1 MGKEILRDWQKATIE
16 YVFAQPDAAHFYL
29 SGGTALAAYY
39 LNHRAS
45 DDLDF
50 FSEQDFPTT
59 TVQRIAGG
67 LRTVLNADGLRY
79 SRLHDRRQFFFTHDG
94 EELKV
99 EFTRYPF
106 RQLEPV
112 RHSGTALV
120 DGEFDIAV
128 NKLMTIT
135 DRFDPKDFVDLYFL
149 LPKYPL
155 RRLRDGVGEKFGV
168 RLDPVFLGSELMKV
182 NRVSALPK
190 MILPLSIED
199 LKEFFSQQAETLR
212 AEVLE

>member
-16 YVFAQPDAAHFYL
+16 YVFAQPDAAQFYL
-29 SGGTALAAYY
+29 TGGTALAAYY
-39 LNHRAS
+39 LNHRVS

-59 TVQRIAGG
+59 TVQRIAAG
-67 LRTVLNADGLRY
+67 LRTVLNANSLRY
-79 SRLHDRRQFFFTHDG
+79 SRLHDRRQFFFTQFG

-99 EFTRYPF
+99 EFTHYPF

-112 RHSGTALV
+112 RQSGAAHI
-120 DGEFDIAV
+120 DAEFDIAV

-155 RRLRDGVGEKFGV
+155 SHLRDGVAEKFGV
-168 RLDPVFLGSELMKV
+168 HLDPVFLGGELMKV

-190 MILPLSIED
+190 LVLPLAIED

>member
-1 MGKEILRDWQKATIE
+1 M
-16 YVFAQPDAAHFYL
+16 YSL
-29 SGGTALAAYY
+29 S
-39 LNHRAS
+39 
-45 DDLDF
+45 
-50 FSEQDFPTT
+50 
-59 TVQRIAGG
+59 
-67 LRTVLNADGLRY
+67 RTRP
-79 SRLHDRRQFFFTHDG
+79 SF
-94 EELKV
+94 
-99 EFTRYPF
+99 FTRYPF
-106 RQLEPV
+106 RQLEPA
-112 RHSGTALV
+112 RQSGTAFV

-149 LPKYPL
+149 LPKYRLP
-155 RRLRDGVGEKFGV
+155 RLRDGVAEKFGV

-190 MILPLSIED
+190 MVLPLSIED

>member
-79 SRLHDRRQFFFTHDG
+79 SRLHDRR
-94 EELKV
+94 
-99 EFTRYPF
+99 RISYWPC
-106 RQLEPV
+106 
-112 RHSGTALV
+112 
-120 DGEFDIAV
+120 
-128 NKLMTIT
+128 
-135 DRFDPKDFVDLYFL
+135 
-149 LPKYPL
+149 
-155 RRLRDGVGEKFGV
+155 
-168 RLDPVFLGSELMKV
+168 
-182 NRVSALPK
+182 
-190 MILPLSIED
+190 
-199 LKEFFSQQAETLR
+199 
-212 AEVLE
+212 

>member
-1 MGKEILRDWQKATIE
+1 
-16 YVFAQPDAAHFYL
+16 
-29 SGGTALAAYY
+29 
-39 LNHRAS
+39 
-45 DDLDF
+45 
-50 FSEQDFPTT
+50 
-59 TVQRIAGG
+59 
-67 LRTVLNADGLRY
+67 
-79 SRLHDRRQFFFTHDG
+79 
-94 EELKV
+94 V

-112 RHSGTALV
+112 RQSGTALV

-149 LPKYPL
+149 LPKYGLP
-155 RRLRDGVGEKFGV
+155 RLRDGVAEKFEA

-190 MILPLSIED
+190 MILPLSIDD
-199 LKEFFSQQAETLR
+199 LKEFFSQQAATLR